1 MTSSRV
7 KRIKLHLD
15 IALALAEHLVPRDI
29 AETVEWL
36 QGEVDRETFATGIE
50 VLVSRVGPRVVKRLQ
65 DEGVRPEA
73 VSAFLSLAKDE
84 PLAQAMTTLAVESRI
99 AAAAERKKTTA
110 TPTA

>member
-15 IALALAEHLVPRDI
+15 IALALAGHLVPRDI

-36 QGEVDRETFATGIE
+36 QAEGDRDKFGTAIE
-50 VLVSRVGPRVVKRLQ
+50 ALVSRIGPRVVRQLQ
-65 DEGVRPEA
+65 DEGARPEA
-73 VSAFLSLAKDE
+73 VRAFLSLAKDE
-84 PLAQAMTTLAVESRI
+84 PLAQAMATLAVESRI
-99 AAAAERKKTTA
+99 AAVERKKTTA